1 MFSNLSKGSVL
12 YGLETKGDLKF
23 FAAPIESV
31 SFPRPKGINTTF
43 GQYPEMVV
51 DIVANVNGE
60 RREYKQVPSNSA
72 IADFGPETL
81 VLADSKDSLNGY
93 INSMLQNSRNVVNSI
108 DKHKT
113 LINQY
118 EKVLAVLNPNQANDN
133 TVRELSGKV
142 NNMES
147 QMAEILSLLKQNT
160 QNPT

>member
-23 FAAPIESV
+23 FTAPIESV

-43 GQYPEMVV
+43 GQLPEMVV

-93 INSMLQNSRNVVNSI
+93 INSMLQNSRNIVNSV
-108 DKHKT
+108 DKHKA
-113 LINQY
+113 LITQY
-118 EKVLAVLNPNQANDN
+118 EKVIAVLNPSQASDN

-142 NNMES
+142 NSMES
-147 QMAEILSLLKQNT
+147 QMAEILALLKQKT

>member
-1 MFSNLSKGSVL
+1 
-12 YGLETKGDLKF
+12 
-23 FAAPIESV
+23 
-31 SFPRPKGINTTF
+31 
-43 GQYPEMVV
+43 MVV

-93 INSMLQNSRNVVNSI
+93 INSMLQNSRNVVNSV

-147 QMAEILSLLKQNT
+147 QMAEILSLLKQKT